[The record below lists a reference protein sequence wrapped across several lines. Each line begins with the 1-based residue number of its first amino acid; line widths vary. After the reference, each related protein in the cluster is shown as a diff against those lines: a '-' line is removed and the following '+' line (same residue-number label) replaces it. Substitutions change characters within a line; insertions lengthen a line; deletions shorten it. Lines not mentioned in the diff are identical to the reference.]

1 MTTDA
6 STRLP
11 RGIGAAG
18 SAMLVLNGAVGAG
31 IFALPATLDALAGP
45 ASAFYF
51 PLFAIGVFAIAA
63 PLAQLARMFDR
74 SGGPATYV
82 DAAFGPFAGF
92 QAGWI
97 YWAARAAAF
106 AANSVAFATYAASL
120 FPVFGDGWARAAL
133 LLGMAATMT
142 ALNLIGLRTAV
153 AAQGVVTLLKVAP
166 LVVVSLLAVAVASG
180 AAPTIVPPPFS
191 ATEQAS
197 LLVLY
202 AFVGF
207 EQALVPAG
215 ETKDP
220 GRTLPRALFL
230 TLGATTL
237 LYFLVQLGYSMA
249 MAGEPKPEAPLVA
262 LGEKLMGPAGAYLL
276 LAAALFSLAGNLLS
290 IATTA
295 PRLTHAFG
303 EAGLLPGWFAAIH
316 PAWRTPHHSIL
327 FFGALAAA
335 LALSGGFVFLAVVS
349 TLARLV
355 IYLACMAALA
365 VLRRRAGRD
374 APPQIGLWVAA
385 AAGSAFCG
393 WALTQAKLEAWTTL
407 GALAAAGTIL
417 FVFARR
423 ARTARL

>member
-1 MTTDA
+1 
-6 STRLP
+6 
-11 RGIGAAG
+11 
-18 SAMLVLNGAVGAG
+18 MLVLNGAVGAG

-45 ASAFYF
+45 AAAFFF
-51 PLFAIGVFAIAA
+51 PLFALGVFAIAA
-63 PLAQLARMFDR
+63 PLAALARRFDQ
-74 SGGPATYV
+74 SGGPAAYV
-82 DAAFGPFAGF
+82 GAAFGPFAGF

-106 AANSVAFATYAASL
+106 AANSVVFATYAASL
-120 FPVFGDGWARAAL
+120 FPMFAEGPARLAL
-133 LLGMAATMT
+133 LLAVAASVT
-142 ALNLIGLRTAV
+142 ALNLVGLKTAV
-153 AAQGVVTLLKVAP
+153 RAQGLVTLLKLAP
-166 LVVVSLLAVAVASG
+166 LFVISLAAIAAASG
-180 AAPTIVPPPFS
+180 AAPHFSPPTFS

-215 ETKDP
+215 ETRNP

-237 LYFLVQLGYSMA
+237 LYFLVQLGYSLA
-249 MAGEPKPEAPLVA
+249 MAGEAKPDAPLVA
-262 LGEKLMGPAGAYLL
+262 LGEKLLGPFGAYLL

-303 EAGLLPGWFAAIH
+303 ETGLLPVWFAATH
-316 PAWRTPHHSIL
+316 PTWRTPHHSIL

-335 LALSGGFVFLAVVS
+335 LALSGGFVFLAVMS

-355 IYLACMAALA
+355 IYLASMAALVVLRRRDGPLAPRLGAGLWLATGGGAAFCVWALSQSKAEAWATLAALA
-365 VLRRRAGRD
+365 VAGAVLFSAARRR
-374 APPQIGLWVAA
+374 P
-385 AAGSAFCG
+385 
-393 WALTQAKLEAWTTL
+393 EA
-407 GALAAAGTIL
+407 
-417 FVFARR
+417 RP
-423 ARTARL
+423 